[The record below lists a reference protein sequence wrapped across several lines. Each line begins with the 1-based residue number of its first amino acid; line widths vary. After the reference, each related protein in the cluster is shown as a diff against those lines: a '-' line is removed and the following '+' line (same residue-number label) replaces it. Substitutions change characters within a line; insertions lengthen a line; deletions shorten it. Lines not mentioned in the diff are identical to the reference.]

1 MLIVTENKTT
11 GEQVKCLCVNCG
23 ALICEGKFFIL
34 KETTEIDL
42 IFREDE
48 LVTCPA
54 CKTEQEVPAFFSS
67 EEKAKSKWF
76 DILMFGAYDMFFPA
90 RMKLI

>member
-1 MLIVTENKTT
+1 MLIVAENKTT
-11 GEQVKCLCVNCG
+11 GEQAKCFCVNCR

-34 KETTEIDL
+34 KKTTEIDL
-42 IFREDE
+42 IFREDK

-67 EEKAKSKWF
+67 KEKAESKRF
-76 DILMFGAYDMFFPA
+76 DILMFGADDMFFPA
-90 RMKLI
+90 RTKLI